1 MIVPPSNLKLYLIF
15 IGKHLAND
23 FKISLLISLVLV
35 VVKIFTLDI
44 QVAWLFYDYYTF
56 ERGDKITYFRGTIIA
71 SSELT
76 LQILESN

>member
-1 MIVPPSNLKLYLIF
+1 MR
-15 IGKHLAND
+15 KHLAND

-56 ERGDKITYFRGTIIA
+56 ERGDKITYFRATIIA